1 MLVST
6 NRAGRFSKQFECD
19 DLFFFSSRKTLLM
32 SGSSDGLG
40 GASRKRQVSVDEAI
54 AKIKVSRSRVF
65 RSSFAQKSFSILLD
79 THTLREQDHVEVSP
93 FEARLPLRSPKAV
106 SLRSSSTSR
115 AKRAQAARF
124 LFSRVRPYLL
134 SDVQVCK
141 PKTLAVPRET
151 LLTHY
156 SLDASGNFEFLKK
169 ENHHVRIKQEC
180 RPSFV
185 RRSLEQG

>member
-1 MLVST
+1 MLDVLPT
-6 NRAGRFSKQFECD
+6 CWRYCD
-19 DLFFFSSRKTLLM
+19 TTAVRPVKGTSPN
-32 SGSSDGLG
+32 
-40 GASRKRQVSVDEAI
+40 ASRYDTRAANPLGEAI
-54 AKIKVSRSRVF
+54 AKIKVSHSRVF
-65 RSSFAQKSFSILLD
+65 RSSFAHKSFSIPLD

-93 FEARLPLRSPKAV
+93 FEARLPLRSPNAV
-106 SLRSSSTSR
+106 SLKVKLHIERKEGTTCPL
-115 AKRAQAARF
+115 
-124 LFSRVRPYLL
+124 LFPRVRPYLL

-151 LLTHY
+151 LLTHN